1 MTPKQTMRSRVPAE
15 TYHRVKIA
23 AAQEALTI
31 EQMIDLILTSWLDER
46 DAAHYDAATRPQ
58 TPPRQR

>member
-1 MTPKQTMRSRVPAE
+1 MTPIDAKRTRVPAE

-31 EQMIDLILTSWLDER
+31 EQMIDLILTAWLDER
-46 DAAHYDAATRPQ
+46 DAALYDAATRPR
-58 TPPRQR
+58 TPPRWR